1 MMDDQ
6 HLPNSL
12 RLRLRE
18 YFREGRHM
26 MRVQGYSET
35 VGMMSVP
42 LRGEV
47 ALHTCA
53 CSRG

>member
-1 MMDDQ
+1 
-6 HLPNSL
+6 
-12 RLRLRE
+12 
-18 YFREGRHM
+18 M
-26 MRVQGYSET
+26 MRVQGYNGT

-53 CSRG
+53 GERDGPPDLRYAGGTGKDV